1 MKPSLLISINVGI
14 FLSYIFTY
22 HCHSKITD
30 YAKDLTGDLQKKH
43 EAIKKERM
51 MHFSIGLI
59 LAIVVSLVF
68 FNLST
73 GFPNIE
79 RNNIIILILLL
90 LPMVVY
96 KLLPKSD
103 YMLNHTHPNEQDYKD
118 WFNIYSCMQ
127 NQSIYGFLCGF
138 TASMMLLSLMNVD

>member
-14 FLSYIFTY
+14 LISYIFTY
-22 HCHSKITD
+22 HCHSQITN
-30 YAKDLTGDLQKKH
+30 YTKDLSEDLLKKY
-43 EAIKKERM
+43 EAIRSERM
-51 MHFSIGLI
+51 FHFAIGLV
-59 LAIVVSLVF
+59 LAVVVSLVF
-68 FNLST
+68 YNMPTQFSSL
-73 GFPNIE
+73 E

-96 KLLPKSD
+96 KVLPKSD

-127 NQSIYGFLCGF
+127 NQSVYGFLCGF